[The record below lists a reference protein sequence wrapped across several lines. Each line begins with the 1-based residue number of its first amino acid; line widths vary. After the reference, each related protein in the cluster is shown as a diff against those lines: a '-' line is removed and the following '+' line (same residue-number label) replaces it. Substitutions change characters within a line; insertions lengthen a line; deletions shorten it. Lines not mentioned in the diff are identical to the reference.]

1 MIGEEKGS
9 RKLFGKAPLQNR
21 PDHAFTAQN

>member
-9 RKLFGKAPLQNR
+9 HKLFGKAPLQNR
-21 PDHAFTAQN
+21 LDHAFIALN